1 MKKIFRRESLM
12 VENRFMWAS
21 IIVVVLT
28 TSLLARLWYLQVY
41 RGDYYRRISEN
52 NRIRRIEIPAP
63 RGVVYDANGRVL
75 LGNRPFY
82 DLVLIPQ
89 YVHDRETTFHII
101 ARLLHL
107 PVSQLERSLRSSSG
121 LPKYMPVILKR
132 NLTLHEVAI
141 IQSNKVFLPGID
153 VNVAPRRDYNPETPS
168 HLVGYLGE
176 ISQKRLQELNTFS
189 DDNPYWPGDLI
200 GKQGIEARWEKY
212 LRGKRG
218 YRLIQVDAF
227 GRQSRL
233 FDKDKWTLPEV
244 PAIAGSDVVLTIDSR
259 LQRATREAFRGKYGA
274 VIVMRVDSGEV
285 LAMVSEPGYDP
296 GIYQSGLTGEEWRAL
311 LNNPFHPFL
320 DKTTGA
326 EYPPGSVYKPVV
338 AIAGLEEKIV
348 NPQTTFFCNGSYSL
362 GGQTLACHSREGH
375 GYVNL
380 SKALMKSCDVYFYH
394 VGVELGVD
402 RIATYANALGL
413 GQKLG
418 VALNSERSGLV
429 PTSAWKKL
437 VHRVPWAAGET
448 PSISIGQ
455 GSNLMTPMQIASL
468 YSTIANGGKIWR
480 PHVVK
485 KIVSPVGKNLT
496 EEKPL
501 LQREVKEIKPETFA
515 LIRKALTEVVMNDE
529 GTGKNARVP
538 GVQIAGKTGSVQ
550 VVSLK
555 KNKNQK
561 DVSVKWREHAMF
573 ASFAPADNP
582 EIVVVI
588 VSEHDSVGGGGASA
602 APVAGKILAKW
613 WEIKNK
619 TVAVKPIEPG
629 AQESATL
636 EIAPTKKEEVQ

>member
-1 MKKIFRRESLM
+1 MKKIFRRESLI
-12 VENRFMWAS
+12 VEGRFMWAS
-21 IIVVVLT
+21 IVVLALT
-28 TSLLARLWYLQVY
+28 TMLLMRLWYVQIY

-52 NRIRRIEIPAP
+52 NRIRRIEVPAP

-89 YVHDRETTFHII
+89 YVHDRETTFRII
-101 ARLLHL
+101 ARLLHM
-107 PVSQLERSLRSSSG
+107 PVNNLDRSLRASQG
-121 LPKYMPVILKR
+121 QPKYLPVILKR

-153 VNVAPRRDYNPETPS
+153 VSVAPRRDYQPDTPS

-176 ISQKRLQELNTFS
+176 ISQKRLQELNSFEEE
-189 DDNPYWPGDLI
+189 NPYWPGDLI
-200 GKQGIEARWEKY
+200 GKQGIEARWERY

-227 GRQSRL
+227 GRQSRI
-233 FDKDKWTLPEV
+233 FDKDKWNLPEV
-244 PAIAGSDVVLTIDSR
+244 AAIPGSDVVLTIDSR
-259 LQRATREAFRGKYGA
+259 LQQASRDAFRGKYGA
-274 VIVMRVDSGEV
+274 VIVMRVDSGEI

-311 LNNPFHPFL
+311 LKNPFHPFL

-326 EYPPGSVYKPVV
+326 EYPPGSVYKPII
-338 AIAGLEEKIV
+338 AMAGLEEKVI
-348 NPQTTFFCNGSYSL
+348 NNQSTFFCNGSYTL
-362 GGQTLACHSREGH
+362 GTQTFSCHQREGH

-380 SKALMKSCDVYFYH
+380 QKAMMKSCDVYFYH

-402 RIATYANALGL
+402 RIATYAQAMGL

-418 VALNSERSGLV
+418 IALNTERAGLV

-448 PSISIGQ
+448 PSVSIGQ
-455 GSNLMTPMQIASL
+455 GSNLLTPMQIASM
-468 YSTIANGGKIWR
+468 YATIANGGKVWR
-480 PHVVK
+480 PHLVR
-485 KIVSPVGKNLT
+485 KIVNPVGKTLA
-496 EEKPL
+496 EESTF
-501 LQREVKEIKPETFA
+501 LQKEVKEIKPETFS
-515 LIRKALTEVVMNDE
+515 LVRKALTEVVMNDE

-538 GVQIAGKTGSVQ
+538 GLAVAGKTGSVQ

-555 KNKNQK
+555 KNRNQK
-561 DVSVKWREHAMF
+561 NVSVMWREHAIF
-573 ASFAPADNP
+573 ASFAPAESP

-602 APVAGKILAKW
+602 APVAGKILNSW
-613 WEIKNK
+613 WDLKNSV
-619 TVAVKPIEPG
+619 VAVKS
-629 AQESATL
+629 AQKSPPPDAAVSGPSREES
-636 EIAPTKKEEVQ
+636 PQ